1 MPGIVRANIA
11 EIQRKRLVKE
21 GWHLERKTSE
31 RSPVGISTH
40 SKGTSSLRLSNTD
53 RPPPTQTTH
62 KPRGDEKD
70 EMKRREMICVFPLA
84 QTTHKL
90 HTNDTRCWLRYWL
103 VPVLITWGQTSCVDR
118 PLLRGLCPGR
128 QLATENTWFPG
139 PHPPA
144 GSPLLQKRLKHAL
157 VGPVAPLLLCALL
170 CVSLCVSLL
179 CACPPAI
186 SSTIDYNT
194 LRLS

>member
-90 HTNDTRCWLRYWL
+90 HTNDTRCWLKVVAGSRSHEL
-103 VPVLITWGQTSCVDR
+103 GTDLFCGQTT
-118 PLLRGLCPGR
+118 P
-128 QLATENTWFPG
+128 
-139 PHPPA
+139 
-144 GSPLLQKRLKHAL
+144 
-157 VGPVAPLLLCALL
+157 
-170 CVSLCVSLL
+170 
-179 CACPPAI
+179 
-186 SSTIDYNT
+186 
-194 LRLS
+194 